1 MTHFCNAPP
10 APRTRAARI
19 AAVLAISAACVLAAG
34 SGFTLRPA
42 HAQDTAGDAAHGK
55 DLFYRHGC
63 YQCHGFNG
71 ETGARDLVGTN
82 SPIIADLATFTM
94 FLRLRADQAPLLPS
108 TRMPNFPVEAVSDSE
123 VRDIYAYVRTFKL
136 DAPAVADVPTLRA
149 ILEAAEKPTKR

>member
-1 MTHFCNAPP
+1 MSRKHAG
-10 APRTRAARI
+10 RVAAI
-19 AAVLAISAACVLAAG
+19 LAVSIACVVAIGPAFRG
-34 SGFTLRPA
+34 A
-42 HAQDTAGDAAHGK
+42 HAQGAPGDAAHGK
-55 DLFYRHGC
+55 ELFYKHGC

-108 TRMPNFPVEAVSDSE
+108 TRMPNFPVEAVSDAE

-136 DAPAVADVPTLRA
+136 DAPAIADVPTLRA
-149 ILEAAEKPTKR
+149 ILEAAEKPARR